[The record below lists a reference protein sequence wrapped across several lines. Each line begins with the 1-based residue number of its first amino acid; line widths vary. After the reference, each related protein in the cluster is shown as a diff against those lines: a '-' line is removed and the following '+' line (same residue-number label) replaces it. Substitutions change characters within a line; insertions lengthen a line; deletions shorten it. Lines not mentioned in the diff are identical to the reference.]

1 MAIDNNNM
9 NKFNGH
15 EAYII
20 SAAVDA
26 YVTRMN
32 ESIKQA
38 EAEGKRPIFTVDYFP
53 QLAKDIKAKLT
64 LNTIRD
70 HGDME

>member
-1 MAIDNNNM
+1 M

-20 SAAVDA
+20 STKVDL
-26 YVTRMN
+26 YVTKMN
-32 ESIKQA
+32 ESIKEA

-53 QLAKDIKAKLT
+53 QLAKDIKAKLN
-64 LNTIRD
+64 LNTLKD
-70 HGDME
+70 NGNME

>member
-1 MAIDNNNM
+1 MDNINM

-20 SAAVDA
+20 STAVDS
-26 YVTRMN
+26 YVIKMN
-32 ESIKQA
+32 EGIRQA

-53 QLAKDIKAKLT
+53 QMAKDIKAKLN
-64 LNTIRD
+64 LNTIKD
-70 HGDME
+70 YGDME

>member
-1 MAIDNNNM
+1 M

-20 SAAVDA
+20 STAVDS
-26 YVTRMN
+26 YVIKMN

-53 QLAKDIKAKLT
+53 QMAKDIKSKLN
-64 LNTIRD
+64 LNTIKD
-70 HGDME
+70 YGDME

>member
-1 MAIDNNNM
+1 MDNINM

-26 YVTRMN
+26 YVNKMN
-32 ESIKQA
+32 ESIKKA

-53 QLAKDIKAKLT
+53 QMAKDIKAKLNQ
-64 LNTIRD
+64 NTWNY
-70 HGDME
+70 GDME

>member
-1 MAIDNNNM
+1 M

-20 SAAVDA
+20 SAAVDL
-26 YVTRMN
+26 YVNKMN

-38 EAEGKRPIFTVDYFP
+38 EAEGKRPIFTTDYYP
-53 QLAKDIKAKLT
+53 QLAKDIKTKVKSNLHD
-64 LNTIRD
+64 TI
-70 HGDME
+70 